1 MMDSAGAKEGS
12 LRAKAASELRELVV
26 LTVYLWLCFGAVI
39 FLKDAILEAHGIAAL
54 PLGFAAI
61 KAVVCAKFVMIGRL
75 LPVAARRT
83 GERFVVAILRRS
95 LALLVILIALT
106 LVEHIVLAMIHG
118 QPLAEAMASLGG
130 GTAYQM
136 AATIAIMLLI
146 LVPYVAF
153 HALDEALGKGT
164 MRRLLLE
171 RQRPPR

>member
-1 MMDSAGAKEGS
+1 
-12 LRAKAASELRELVV
+12 VV
-26 LTVYLWLCFGAVI
+26 LTAYLWLCFGAVI

-83 GERFVVAILRRS
+83 GERLVVAILRRS

-130 GTAYQM
+130 G
-136 AATIAIMLLI
+136 IAIMLLI

-171 RQRPPR
+171 RQRPPQ

>member
-1 MMDSAGAKEGS
+1 MDSAGAKKES
-12 LRAKAASELRELVV
+12 LRDKAASELRELVV
-26 LTVYLWLCFGAVI
+26 LTAYLWLCFGAII
-39 FLKDAILEAHGIAAL
+39 FLKNAILEAHAITAL

-83 GERFVVAILRRS
+83 GERLVVAILRRS
-95 LALLVILIALT
+95 LALLVILLALT
-106 LVEHIVLAMIHG
+106 LVEEIVLAMIHG
-118 QPLAEAMASLGG
+118 QPLAEALASLGG

-153 HALDEALGKGT
+153 QGLDEVLGKGT
-164 MRRLLLE
+164 LRRLFLE
-171 RQRPPR
+171 RPRPPQ

>member
-1 MMDSAGAKEGS
+1 MALLRRGNLPEGRHPRGARHRG
-12 LRAKAASELRELVV
+12 
-26 LTVYLWLCFGAVI
+26 
-39 FLKDAILEAHGIAAL
+39 L

-83 GERFVVAILRRS
+83 GERLVVAILRRS

-146 LVPYVAF
+146 LAPYVAF

-171 RQRPPR
+171 RQRPPQ

>member
-1 MMDSAGAKEGS
+1 MLNDADAKKES
-12 LRAKAASELRELVV
+12 LRDKAASELRELVV
-26 LTVYLWLCFGAVI
+26 LTAYLWLCFGAII
-39 FLKDAILEAHGIAAL
+39 FLKDAILEANGVVAL

-75 LPVAARRT
+75 MPVAARRT
-83 GERFVVAILRRS
+83 GERLIVAILRRS
-95 LALLVILIALT
+95 LSLLVILIALT
-106 LVEHIVLAMIHG
+106 LVEQIMLAMIHG

-136 AATIAIMLLI
+136 VATIAIMLLI

-153 HALDEALGKGT
+153 EGLDEALGKGT

-171 RQRPPR
+171 RQRPPQ